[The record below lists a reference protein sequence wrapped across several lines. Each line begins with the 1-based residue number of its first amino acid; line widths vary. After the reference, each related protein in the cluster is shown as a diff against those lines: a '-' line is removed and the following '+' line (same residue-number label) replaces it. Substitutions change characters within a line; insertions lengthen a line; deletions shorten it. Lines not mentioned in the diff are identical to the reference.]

1 MYSDMR
7 LLLNYCSRFFTEAFT
22 GILGYVIKK
31 EIIEEIKMN
40 YVYEDDASSVIY
52 CI

>member
-1 MYSDMR
+1 MYSDIR
-7 LLLNYCSRFFTEAFT
+7 LLLNYCPKFFTEAFI

-40 YVYEDDASSVIY
+40 YVYEDDASSLHPE
-52 CI
+52 